1 MSGDDSETDEDLSD
15 GVVEADVE
23 GMTDVNVES
32 NAVVQGEGEFS
43 GARGGVQSKAQT
55 CLLAS

>member
-1 MSGDDSETDEDLSD
+1 VSGDESETDEDLSD

-32 NAVVQGEGEFS
+32 NAVVQGEGN
-43 GARGGVQSKAQT
+43 
-55 CLLAS
+55 